1 MSPEAKLA
9 QYAERI
15 HLQDEDV
22 DYLLSLVQEARG
34 LGSVAGSAAE
44 REACEKICLEIA
56 RRHPHELWARGLLLH
71 VAEKIHARGAS
82 CLTPTVTPQRD

>member
-22 DYLLSLVQEARG
+22 DYLLSVVQEARG
-34 LGSVAGSAAE
+34 LGSLAGSAAE
-44 REACEKICLEIA
+44 REACARIA
-56 RRHPHELWARGLLLH
+56 EDYASPAPLSGLVIPRRCGCNQDIAAAIRRRGD
-71 VAEKIHARGAS
+71 S
-82 CLTPTVTPQRD
+82 

>member
-22 DYLLSLVQEARG
+22 DYLLALVQEARG
-34 LGSVAGSAAE
+34 LGSVAGAAREREKCADWIEEAAREWREEAQIVAAE
-44 REACEKICLEIA
+44 
-56 RRHPHELWARGLLLH
+56 
-71 VAEKIHARGAS
+71 VAEDLAR
-82 CLTPTVTPQRD
+82 CLRKRG